1 MAIKT
6 ILTITTPEAGDA
18 DLALAAEL
26 CAAAGAHLS
35 VLAMALSP
43 APPTGEFAAMVSDGW
58 IQERQEG
65 QARLEARGAAV
76 TGYLAGVG
84 VSADVS
90 TAYPELGWADEVVG
104 RRARYADV
112 TLIGPEMLADE
123 RLAPKVVDGVLFSS
137 GRPLLVAPAGTRPSL
152 APRRV
157 LVAWDAGIE
166 AARALNHAIGLLTG
180 AEAVHLTLVDPIA
193 SEEGHGAEPGADAA
207 AYLARHGAKVTVDRL
222 PSGGRPIAAV
232 LRQHAT
238 DMAADL
244 IVMGAWG
251 HSRLRERIFGGTTKS
266 MLDEATVPLLL
277 AH

>member
-1 MAIKT
+1 
-6 ILTITTPEAGDA
+6 
-18 DLALAAEL
+18 
-26 CAAAGAHLS
+26 
-35 VLAMALSP
+35 
-43 APPTGEFAAMVSDGW
+43 
-58 IQERQEG
+58 
-65 QARLEARGAAV
+65 
-76 TGYLAGVG
+76 
-84 VSADVS
+84 VSADVA

-112 TLIGPEMLADE
+112 TLLGPDLMKDE
-123 RLAPKVVDGVLFSS
+123 RLAPKAVDGVLFSS
-137 GRPLLVAPAGTRPSL
+137 GRPLLVAPAGTRPTL

-166 AARALNHAIGLLTG
+166 AGRALHHALGLLTG
-180 AEAVHLTLVDPIA
+180 AEAVHLTLVDPVA

-238 DMAADL
+238 DVAADL

-266 MLDEATVPLLL
+266 MLDEAAVPLLL